1 MSNAGENYVIGADF
15 GSDSVRCVV
24 LDASNGKTAGSEVVY
39 YPRWAKGLYCNPKIN
54 QFRQHPLDYTESLT
68 AAIKSALKQA
78 GNSVAQKV
86 RAICVDTT
94 GSTPVLADKNGTA
107 LALLPQFKDEPDA
120 MFILWKDHT
129 AVEEAAEINKV
140 AHSFKDND
148 YTKYE
153 GGVYSSEWFWAKILH
168 TIRKNSTVKNASYTA
183 IEHCDWIPAILTGT
197 TAPDKIKRSRCPA
210 GHKVMWNAEWNG
222 YPPTKFFDKFDKK
235 LSEIRNSLGTE
246 TYTTD
251 TSCGHLTNEWAE
263 KLGLP
268 ESVIVTCGAFD
279 CHIGAIGGDAAPGVL
294 VKSIGTSTC
303 DVIIG
308 PKPAKGKKE
317 KLVKGICGQV
327 DGSVVAGYIG
337 YEAGQSAY
345 GDYYAWLRNLIT
357 WPVKHQEAFKDCGV
371 TVEGLDRLNVE
382 AYEKNLLRML
392 ENEAAKVTI
401 DIDHPEK
408 WLVALDWVNGRRT
421 PFANQKLSASISG
434 INLGTDAPAMMRA
447 LLESTAFGARAI
459 IEAFEEGG
467 VKIEKIMAIG
477 GVARKSKL
485 GMQILSD
492 VTNRDIY
499 VTAGDQAPSVGA
511 AAFAAKACGLYPSV
525 FGAQKAL
532 SPGVSRVHHPDPK
545 MVAVYNK
552 LYARYLELGAFVE
565 SVTDGA
571 DGKPAKTSKKAKP
584 VAKKAKAVTKKA
596 KAVAKKA
603 KAVTKKAKAVEKAK
617 AKK

>member
-1 MSNAGENYVIGADF
+1 MKKGLKKGEHFVLGADF
-15 GSDSVRCVV
+15 GSDSVRVV
-24 LDASNGKTAGSEVVY
+24 ILDAADGTMAGSEVVY
-39 YPRWAKGLYCNPKIN
+39 YQRWKKGLYCEPKEN
-54 QFRQHPLDYTESLT
+54 QFRQHPDDYTESL
-68 AAIKSALKQA
+68 AKAVKASVKQA
-78 GNSVAQKV
+78 GAETAKKIC
-86 RAICVDTT
+86 AICIDTT
-94 GSTPVLADKNGTA
+94 GSTPCLCDKNRTP
-107 LALLPQFKDEPDA
+107 LAFLPKFKDDPEA

-129 AVEEAAEINKV
+129 AVNEAEEINNI
-140 AHSFKDND
+140 SRTWGGEN

-153 GGVYSSEWFWAKILH
+153 GGVYSAEWFWAKILH
-168 TIRKNSTVKNASYTA
+168 TIRKNSAVKKAAYTA

-197 TAPDKIKRSRCPA
+197 TAPGQIKRSRCPA
-210 GHKVMWNAEWNG
+210 GHKVMWNAEWKG

-251 TSCGHLTNEWAE
+251 TSCGTLTAEWAA

-268 ESVIVTCGAFD
+268 QNVIVTCGAFD

-345 GDYYAWLRNLIT
+345 GDYYAWLRNIIT
-357 WPVKHQEAFKDCGV
+357 WPIKHQNVFKECGV
-371 TVEGLDRLNVE
+371 KIKGIEKLDAGADEKSMIRVIEHE
-382 AYEKNLLRML
+382 AEKI
-392 ENEAAKVTI
+392 TI
-401 DIDHPEK
+401 DENHPEK

-421 PFANQKLSASISG
+421 PFANQKLSATISG
-434 INLGTDAPAMMRA
+434 ITLGTDAPALMRA
-447 LLESTAFGARAI
+447 LYESTAFGARAI

-467 VKIEKIMAIG
+467 VEINKIMAIG
-477 GVARKSKL
+477 GVARKSTL
-485 GMQILSD
+485 GMQILAD
-492 VTNRDIY
+492 VTNRDSY

-525 FGAQKAL
+525 FDAQKAM
-532 SPGVSRVHHPDPK
+532 SPGVSRVHHPNKK
-545 MVAVYNK
+545 MVELYNR
-552 LYARYLELGAFVE
+552 LYERYLKLGAFAEGVVE
-565 SVTDGA
+565 ESSHNTVHA
-571 DGKPAKTSKKAKP
+571 
-584 VAKKAKAVTKKA
+584 
-596 KAVAKKA
+596 
-603 KAVTKKAKAVEKAK
+603 
-617 AKK
+617 